1 MTAAMLLLFTACS
14 AAGNATQNAEPAAQ
28 AAGAGETAVEPAAQA
43 AEQTAQATAQ
53 STDTAAQPASAQ
65 ATSAA
70 AAEDLAPAEKNGDI
84 MILYTSD
91 IHCGADQGFGL
102 VGLKQVR
109 DTFEAQGYTT
119 ILVDDGDAVQG
130 ELMGT
135 VTKGE
140 AMIKLM
146 NEMKYDVVIPGN
158 HEFDYGMEQFN
169 KLVEMADFPY
179 ISCNLTKE
187 GELVFEPYIIKE
199 AAGKRIAFVG
209 VTTPETL
216 SSSMPSNFKNEDG
229 EFIYDFM
236 NDASGEKLYA
246 AVQKAVDD
254 ARAEGVDYVYLLG
267 HLGIDESSQP
277 WDYADVISHTNG
289 IDVMLDGHSHDTEQV
304 TMKNKDGETV
314 VRSAAWSE
322 KNMQPPT
329 DRRGLPFSN
338 EISKGFCR
346 EWTE

>member
-1 MTAAMLLLFTACS
+1 MRIRRKSFVGIMTAAMLLLFTACS

-70 AAEDLAPAEKNGDI
+70 AAEDQAPAEKNGDI

-146 NEMKYDVVIPGN
+146 NEMARRK
-158 HEFDYGMEQFN
+158 ERYGVATLCIGGGQGLAVLF
-169 KLVEMADFPY
+169 
-179 ISCNLTKE
+179 
-187 GELVFEPYIIKE
+187 EL
-199 AAGKRIAFVG
+199 
-209 VTTPETL
+209 
-216 SSSMPSNFKNEDG
+216 
-229 EFIYDFM
+229 
-236 NDASGEKLYA
+236 
-246 AVQKAVDD
+246 
-254 ARAEGVDYVYLLG
+254 
-267 HLGIDESSQP
+267 
-277 WDYADVISHTNG
+277 
-289 IDVMLDGHSHDTEQV
+289 
-304 TMKNKDGETV
+304 
-314 VRSAAWSE
+314 
-322 KNMQPPT
+322 
-329 DRRGLPFSN
+329 
-338 EISKGFCR
+338 C
-346 EWTE
+346 